1 MSFNRLRY
9 DDCATKLHNQ
19 RSVGIGEYR
28 LSYDNFENNNQCYS
42 LTGPIGSKSDISTA
56 KNNCSLNWGEMT
68 QIESDLQSRNIPTS
82 ECNENATNINYSKNK
97 VYDKKVCSSML
108 NTEDTRFTNPI
119 QSYRSMSLTS
129 YHLQPW
135 LFSNPQCH
143 IQDDRIGLGS
153 RIIVKDNYKLN
164 SPEFL
169 DNYEVLAHS
178 DNSDNEGKLC
188 PQ

>member
-9 DDCATKLHNQ
+9 DDCATKLHNK

-28 LSYDNFENNNQCYS
+28 LSFNNVENNNQCYS
-42 LTGPIGSKSDISTA
+42 LTGPIGSKSDTSTA
-56 KNNCSLNWGEMT
+56 KNNCSINWGEMT
-68 QIESDLQSRNIPTS
+68 QIESDLQSRNIPAS
-82 ECNENATNINYSKNK
+82 ECNENATNLNYSKNK
-97 VYDKKVCSSML
+97 VFDKKVCNSML

-119 QSYRSMSLTS
+119 QSYRSMSLTA
-129 YHLQPW
+129 YQLQPW

-164 SPEFL
+164 CPEFL
-169 DNYEVLAHS
+169 DNYTVSS
-178 DNSDNEGKLC
+178 DLDRLC
-188 PQ
+188 TQ